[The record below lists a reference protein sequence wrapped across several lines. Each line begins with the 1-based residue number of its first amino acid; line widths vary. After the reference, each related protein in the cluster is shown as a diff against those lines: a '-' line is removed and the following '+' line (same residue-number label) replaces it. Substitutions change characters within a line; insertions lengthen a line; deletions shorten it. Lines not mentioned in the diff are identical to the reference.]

1 MLTTLRNSSKNT
13 ILKFVLGT
21 LLTVLIISFAMWGT
35 EDLVGVSKRQ
45 NTVASVG
52 KLDISA
58 QEFFSLYSR
67 QTEEI
72 RKLLG
77 SSLDIQKSRE
87 FGYVDRAL
95 SSLINRALFNNE
107 ALELGL
113 SVSDRNVRDKILKDD
128 AFKDDLG
135 QFSELLFRQLI
146 SESGYSEDTYVEGTR
161 QDLAREQMVETI
173 RSSLIIPKIIQNSLG
188 EYNLQERSVDYFVI
202 DSKKQEIG
210 KLKED
215 LLMKHYNENKS
226 NFMSEERRSS
236 ETLLLDAKK
245 YAKKLT
251 VTSEEVKLLFEER
264 KELLR
269 EPEQRYI
276 QQILVDDKNKADQ
289 IYKNLNDKK
298 SNFVKVAKE
307 EANLTEEDIDLGWNT
322 KSEMPEEI
330 VDDVFM
336 IKINKYS
343 KPLQSTFGWH
353 IVKILDVKEKKETKF
368 EEVEDKFKNEIL
380 LDKGKEAVY
389 DLQDEL
395 EDLLAS
401 GSTFDEISKTLD
413 VKLITSNKIDRS
425 GTDMNGNKNQDYQDE
440 RILRTVFNQK
450 LNEEGNIINIDK
462 DEGLAI
468 SLVTE
473 IIKPEQ
479 LSFEDSKKLVNEELT
494 SKVQFEKAMKKA
506 GDIKKRVK
514 KGEKFENIARQNK
527 LELKGVKPFSR
538 ILPDSSKL
546 PVPLISK
553 IFESQIGDV
562 NIGQLGTNEIVV
574 AKTVEILNDLSKD
587 KKEIKEL
594 SNKIKDDLTLDLL
607 AQFSEALRK
616 KYKITINDD
625 VINQLN

>member
-1 MLTTLRNSSKNT
+1 
-13 ILKFVLGT
+13 
-21 LLTVLIISFAMWGT
+21 MWGT

-45 NTVASVG
+45 STVASVG

-58 QEFFSLYSR
+58 QEFYSLYSR

-146 SESGYSEDTYVEGTR
+146 SESGYSEDSYVEGTR

-173 RSSLIIPKIIQNSLG
+173 RSSLLIPEVVQNSLG

-202 DSKKQEIG
+202 DSQKINIG
-210 KLKED
+210 KL
-215 LLMKHYNENKS
+215 NENLLKNHYEENKN
-226 NFMSEERRSS
+226 NFMSDERRSS

-245 YAKKLT
+245 YAQKLT
-251 VTSEEVKLLFEER
+251 VTPEEVKLLFEER
-264 KELLR
+264 KELLK

-276 QQILVDDKNKADQ
+276 QQILVDDKDTADLAFKELNK
-289 IYKNLNDKK
+289 KE
-298 SNFVKVAKE
+298 SNFVKIASKVAD
-307 EANLTEEDIDLGWNT
+307 LSEEDIDLGWNT

-330 VDDVFM
+330 VDNIFQL
-336 IKINKYS
+336 KINNFS
-343 KPLQSTFGWH
+343 KPLKSSFGWH
-353 IVKILDVKEKKETKF
+353 IIKILDIKEKKETKF
-368 EEVEDKFKNEIL
+368 EEVKNKFEKEIL
-380 LDKGKEAVY
+380 LDKGKEVVY

-401 GSTFDEISKTLD
+401 GSTFEEISKTLD
-413 VKLITSNKIDRS
+413 VKLIKANRIDR
-425 GTDMNGNKNQDYQDE
+425 NGRNPDGSKNIDYQDE
-440 RILRTVFNQK
+440 RILRSVFNQK

-473 IIKPEQ
+473 N
-479 LSFEDSKKLVNEELT
+479 S
-494 SKVQFEKAMKKA
+494 
-506 GDIKKRVK
+506 
-514 KGEKFENIARQNK
+514 
-527 LELKGVKPFSR
+527 
-538 ILPDSSKL
+538 
-546 PVPLISK
+546 
-553 IFESQIGDV
+553 
-562 NIGQLGTNEIVV
+562 
-574 AKTVEILNDLSKD
+574 
-587 KKEIKEL
+587 
-594 SNKIKDDLTLDLL
+594 
-607 AQFSEALRK
+607 
-616 KYKITINDD
+616 
-625 VINQLN
+625 

>member
-21 LLTVLIISFAMWGT
+21 LLTILILSFAMWGT

-58 QEFFSLYSR
+58 QEFYSLYSR

-77 SSLDIQKSRE
+77 ASLDIKKSRE

-107 ALELGL
+107 AIELGL
-113 SVSDRNVRDKILKDD
+113 SVSDRNVRDKILKDE

-146 SESGYSEDTYVEGTR
+146 SESGYTEDSYVEGTR

-173 RSSLIIPKIIQNSLG
+173 RSSLIIPDVIQKSLG
-188 EYNLQERSVDYFVI
+188 EYNLQERAVDYLEI
-202 DSKKQEIG
+202 DSTKEKIVRIEEEL
-210 KLKED
+210 LKE
-215 LLMKHYNENKS
+215 HFENNKG
-226 NFMSEERRSS
+226 NFMSEELRSA

-245 YAKKLT
+245 YAEKLT
-251 VTSEEVKLLFEER
+251 VTDEEVQLLYEER
-264 KELLR
+264 KDQLI
-269 EPEQRYI
+269 EPEQRYLK
-276 QQILVDDKNKADQ
+276 QILLDSEDKADE
-289 IYKNLNDKK
+289 IIKALKV
-298 SNFVKVAKE
+298 SNNFENVAKNI
-307 EANLTEEDIDLGWNT
+307 AKLTDEDIDLGWNT
-322 KSEMPEEI
+322 KSELPEEI
-330 VDDVFM
+330 VDAVFKL
-336 IKINKYS
+336 KIEENS
-343 KPLQSTFGWH
+343 LPLKSSFGWH
-353 IVKILDVKEKKETKF
+353 IVKLIDKKDRNEITYNEVKN
-368 EEVEDKFKNEIL
+368 KFKNEIL

-401 GSTFDEISKTLD
+401 GNTFDEISKILS
-413 VKLITSNKIDRS
+413 VKLIKATNINRNGLSKNGEKNK
-425 GTDMNGNKNQDYQDE
+425 DYQDE
-440 RILRTVFNQK
+440 RILRTIFNQK

-468 SLVTE
+468 SIVTE
-473 IIKPEQ
+473 IVEPKQ
-479 LSFEDSKKLVNEELT
+479 LELKNAKRQVEDELT
-494 SKVQFEKAMKKA
+494 SKLQFERAMKKA
-506 GDIKKRVK
+506 ENIKKRVEN
-514 KGEKFENIARQNK
+514 GESFENVAKQLN
-527 LELKGVKPFSR
+527 LELKGVKPFTR

-546 PVPLISK
+546 PIPLVSK
-553 IFESQIGDV
+553 IFESKIGDI
-562 NIGQLGTNEIVV
+562 NIEQRGTNEIVV
-574 AKTVEILNDLSKD
+574 AKTVEISNDLSRD
-587 KKEIKEL
+587 RKEIKEF
-594 SNKIKDDLTLDLL
+594 SSKIKDDLTVDLL